1 MIEIRNVSHAF
12 GQRTVLDGINLSLGE
27 RRIAIVGANGSGK
40 TTLAR
45 MLNGLIVPQ
54 RGDVTVNGLSTRKKG
69 AEVRGLVG
77 YVFQSPEHQIV
88 MPTVEE
94 DLAFGLQNM
103 NLPRA
108 EIDTRVQAM
117 LDTHGLADLRNA
129 AAHLLSGGQQKLL
142 TLLSVLIMEPQ
153 YVIFDEPLNSLDLVA
168 RRRFSR
174 LMDALGQTVITITHD
189 FDLIAGY
196 DRAILIHQGIVAA
209 DGPPDRVVARYIEI
223 AGETE

>member
-1 MIEIRNVSHAF
+1 MIEIRNVRHAF
-12 GQRTVLDGINLSLGE
+12 GEHAVLGGITLSLGE
-27 RRIAIVGANGSGK
+27 RRIAILGANGSGK

-54 RGDVTVNGLSTRKKG
+54 QGEVTVDGLSTRKKG
-69 AEVRGLVG
+69 ARVRGLVG

-103 NLPRA
+103 NLPKP
-108 EIDTRVQAM
+108 EIEARVEAM
-117 LDTHGLADLRNA
+117 LDAHGLADLRNA
-129 AAHLLSGGQQKLL
+129 PAHLLSGGQQKLL

-174 LMDALGQTVITITHD
+174 MMNALPQTVITITHD
-189 FDLIAGY
+189 FDLIADY
-196 DRAILIHQGIVAA
+196 DRAILFDQGLVAA
-209 DGPPDRVVARYIEI
+209 DGPPDHVVSRYIEI
-223 AGETE
+223 AQAAG